1 MKYFRL
7 AVSFVRKYNRVM
19 KKNTFSNKSRGFAV
33 TGSFIITLILLSA
46 LIIFIQLYYSQ
57 SSSKNKD
64 EQRTTDMKA
73 LSLAIGRRISDNSG
87 SFGGVNI
94 GNGKTCPNLPSTPLE
109 ITADVYITP
118 RSVGLDCLVS
128 TYLPE
133 IPLDPA
139 SGFGVNTG
147 YKIYIDAGKKIH
159 LLAETP
165 EPSIPRT
172 APLELVF

>member
-94 GNGKTCPNLPSTPLE
+94 GNGKTCPNLQTCSCTIL
-109 ITADVYITP
+109 
-118 RSVGLDCLVS
+118 
-128 TYLPE
+128 
-133 IPLDPA
+133 
-139 SGFGVNTG
+139 
-147 YKIYIDAGKKIH
+147 
-159 LLAETP
+159 
-165 EPSIPRT
+165 
-172 APLELVF
+172 